1 MLFVDEGLRVNG
13 RTYLES
19 TDLEAVWSEIW
30 ERANRQ
36 AFIGAINWPPSSD
49 SRFMVELAKLIYCS

>member
-1 MLFVDEGLRVNG
+1 MLFFDEGLRVNG

-19 TDLEAVWSEIW
+19 TDLEAVWLEIW
-30 ERANRQ
+30 ARANRR
-36 AFIGAINWPPSSD
+36 ACIEAIYWPPSSD